1 MKNYYMWYI
10 VYMKWKIII
19 HDNVS
24 YSWNEETLH
33 MIIYH
38 IDELKKYYILYYIVY
53 MK

>member
-1 MKNYYMWYI
+1 MYRIHEMK
-10 VYMKWKIII
+10 K
-19 HDNVS
+19 
-24 YSWNEETLH
+24 TLH